1 MLTKFLYKIL
11 DLAWAYLE
19 PKLKQ
24 LVQDELVVIS
34 SAIDAEVESIPAKV
48 ITSLSDKIGGLGFL
62 KGIL

>member
-1 MLTKFLYKIL
+1 MKKLLYKIL

-34 SAIDAEVESIPAKV
+34 SAIDAEVESIPQKL
-48 ITSLSDKIGGLGFL
+48 IDKLTNLPTLGGFIGGLL
-62 KGIL
+62 K

>member
-48 ITSLSDKIGGLGFL
+48 ITSLSDLPGLGIL
-62 KGIL
+62 KGFL